1 MLPDTVIGDIS
12 LIPDGELMLS
22 LIKRA
27 TLKAMKRHY
36 LLGNPMVSWKDGKVH
51 YVNKEEMAIILS
63 DNGISLD

>member
-1 MLPDTVIGDIS
+1 
-12 LIPDGELMLS
+12 MLS

-63 DNGISLD
+63 DNGISLE